1 MPVSRQR
8 REGYHRAMTQIINL
22 NRARKDKARA
32 DKRKQGDANAA
43 KHGRSKAERLRDEA
57 EAERQARILDQHRR
71 DDD

>member
-1 MPVSRQR
+1 
-8 REGYHRAMTQIINL
+8 MTQIINL

-43 KHGRSKAERLRDEA
+43 KHGRTKAERLRDEA
-57 EAERQARILDQHRR
+57 EAERAARILDQHRR